1 MQLTILLSLIFILAI
16 LLMLYSAVALIQ
28 DKKLFGSAPK
38 DIQEVIQPKQQRFN
52 GQHILGWILL
62 VFSMLTI
69 GAVFVAAVWNGKNNN
84 YGFWQYFVRFV
95 AILYI
100 YKAFDMTFLDW
111 FLLQKT
117 HFFQHYYPETEGCK
131 GFRSYGFN
139 IKSQLTKIIVFPFFS
154 AFAAWLCTLIW

>member
-1 MQLTILLSLIFILAI
+1 MIVTLLLSLIFIASI

-38 DIQEVIQPKQQRFN
+38 DIQAVIQPKQERFK
-52 GQHILGWILL
+52 GQHILGWVLL
-62 VFSMLTI
+62 IFSMLII
-69 GAVFVAAVWNGKNNN
+69 GAVFVIAVWDGIRNSF
-84 YGFWQYFVRFV
+84 GFWQFFLRFV
-95 AILYI
+95 AVLYI

-131 GFRSYGFN
+131 GFHSYGFN
-139 IKSQLTKIIVFPFFS
+139 KTSQLTKLALFPIFS
-154 AFAAWLCTLIW
+154 AAAAWICTLI

>member
-1 MQLTILLSLIFILAI
+1 MLITVILSIIFILAI

-38 DIQEVIQPKQQRFN
+38 DIQAVIQPKQQRFK
-52 GQHILGWILL
+52 GQHFLGWFLL
-62 VFSMLTI
+62 IISMLTI
-69 GAVFVAAVWNGKNNN
+69 GAVFIIAVWDGVRYNF
-84 YGFWQYFVRFV
+84 GFSRYFFRFV
-95 AILYI
+95 GILYI

-131 GFRSYGFN
+131 GFHSYGFN
-139 IKSQLTKIIVFPFFS
+139 MKSQLIKLALFPIFS
-154 AFAAWLCTLIW
+154 AVAAWICSLIW